1 MKFSKGVVLPKV
13 NKDASERKEICI
25 GKIHF
30 GNILTWTWMCYLFV
44 LLLNK
49 QDNGSG
55 TAARCNSDEV
65 SAKTMSVAEL
75 VQETLLVVGDTKY
88 CT

>member
-1 MKFSKGVVLPKV
+1 MYRQDTFWEHFNLDLDVL
-13 NKDASERKEICI
+13 S
-25 GKIHF
+25 
-30 GNILTWTWMCYLFV
+30 FV

-65 SAKTMSVAEL
+65 SAKTMSVAEF
-75 VQETLLVVGDTKY
+75 VQETILVVGDTKY